1 MPENKTGR
9 EYRTGWEYKTGL
21 RIWLLGSAVLF
32 SNPLILATARA
43 ADRHTGTAPKPTA
56 TIPAH
61 PINMHSFST
70 SGATVSLAM
79 QPTWHSSKRG
89 ATRSNG
95 ISCVPYARQ
104 VSGIEVTGNAWQWW
118 ENASGLYARGDR
130 PEIGSVLNFRSN
142 GRMHLGHVAVVRRII
157 NAREVTVDQA
167 NWPSGGRVGAVSHDV
182 AIVDV
187 SEANN
192 WSAVRVELDRDRS
205 FGSVYPTYGFIYNRP
220 DTGVVLASVAR
231 PVPQPD
237 INPVPSDLRPK
248 AERPWHTV
256 EEVAESPAT
265 PSRGFSARVSPAT
278 TLSGN

>member
-1 MPENKTGR
+1 EYKTGR
-9 EYRTGWEYKTGL
+9 EYKTGL

-32 SNPLILATARA
+32 SSPLILATARA

-79 QPTWHSSKRG
+79 EPTWHSGKRG
-89 ATRSNG
+89 ATRSYG

-104 VSGIEVTGNAWQWW
+104 VSGIKVTGNAWQWW

-142 GRMHLGHVAVVRRII
+142 GRMHLGHVAVVSRIV
-157 NAREVTVDQA
+157 NPREVTVDQA
-167 NWPSGGRVGAVSHDV
+167 NWPSGGRLGAVSHDV

-192 WSAVRVELDRDRS
+192 WSAVRVELDRDGS